1 MLNKII
7 AKAHI
12 FPMNSLE
19 ALQANFKMY
28 LGQLRCCYCHCTA
41 CSGCDGCVAST
52 SETSEAPKATP
63 LLESRRN
70 RIARFG
76 SSTFPKADC
85 SKSRRLSR
93 QQQQR
98 LLLSA
103 HAATLA
109 EFAVSLHHEALI
121 DRTVD
126 APVLLV
132 KNWVGVQL
140 DRF

>member
-1 MLNKII
+1 
-7 AKAHI
+7 
-12 FPMNSLE
+12 MNSLE

-85 SKSRRLSR
+85 SKSRRPPHFLLFAYHNAKFV
-93 QQQQR
+93 QR
-98 LLLSA
+98 KVHS
-103 HAATLA
+103 ATLTTLFSVGA
-109 EFAVSLHHEALI
+109 
-121 DRTVD
+121 TC
-126 APVLLV
+126 PVLK
-132 KNWVGVQL
+132 KNPEYGRQC
-140 DRF
+140 D